1 MQRNTVQREQILNAV
16 RLTCNHPT
24 AEQIYSIVKQQ
35 NDKISLGTVY
45 RNLNR
50 LAQEGLIIRLEIPGE
65 CDRYDSITNN
75 HYHICC
81 TECKEFCD
89 IDIPYRA
96 DIQAQAESV
105 SSYKIDSH
113 SIIFK
118 GLCPKCQQK
127 KK

>member
-16 RLTCNHPT
+16 RMTCNHPT

-50 LAQEGLIIRLEIPGE
+50 LAQEGLIHRLEIPGE
-65 CDRYDSITNN
+65 CDRYDSITDK

-81 TECKEFCD
+81 TECGEFCD